1 MDRKREGVMVRS
13 QCEIELP
20 QPDMA
25 PVRTSPPIFS
35 GPHLQRLHYFTRVLV
50 HLVPKEIFQ
59 GARCDHRSIS

>member
-35 GPHLQRLHYFTRVLV
+35 GPHLQRLHYFTRMLA
-50 HLVPKEIFQ
+50 Q
-59 GARCDHRSIS
+59 

>member
-13 QCEIELP
+13 QCEI
-20 QPDMA
+20 DMA

-50 HLVPKEIFQ
+50 HLVPK
-59 GARCDHRSIS
+59 